1 MKNDPPDTLLL
12 DMKKDSPESLLL
24 HSLELDIPTAQAE
37 LAGNTLDR
45 EQMVWRRKRGGLL
58 QPHWVN
64 RIINPFPKMIW
75 HQNFWQKKIQ
85 KTDLEQLI
93 GYMMRLVREKEK
105 EQLRLRSLRD

>member
-24 HSLELDIPTAQAE
+24 HSLELDIPTAQ

-58 QPHWVN
+58 QPDWVI
-64 RIINPFPKMIW
+64 RIINALPGKIW
-75 HQNFWQKKIQ
+75 CQKKIQ
-85 KTDLEQLI
+85 EEHSKHILGQL
-93 GYMMRLVREKEK
+93 MRLMREQEK
-105 EQLRLRSLRD
+105 HLLEMRKRKALYDGM